1 MAHRLL
7 IDSGKEGKEN
17 SFNMVVERR
26 HAFAQLCRAYADGDL
41 LEKTV
46 EEGDLNQDGGLMP
59 LSPPAADTSARNT
72 SQDKG
77 PSAAELDLAGSIER
91 EEQALLD
98 ELVHLQPLL
107 EFTKDSHAL
116 GVSVCSDEDLMK
128 ASCLAHSLLKLSSLL
143 DSRLKV
149 RSSGG
154 FEKVLP
160 STRALREAIKS
171 IRNHGIKMAKFCR
184 IDMLMQW

>member
-1 MAHRLL
+1 L
-7 IDSGKEGKEN
+7 IDSGKEGKDN
-17 SFNMVVERR
+17 SFNMVIERR
-26 HAFAQLCRAYADGDL
+26 HAYAQLTRAYADGDL

-46 EEGDLNQDGGLMP
+46 EEGELNKDAGLMP
-59 LSPPAADTSARNT
+59 LSAPSTDTAARNT

-77 PSAAELDLAGSIER
+77 PSASDMDLDGSIER
-91 EEQALLD
+91 EEQTLLD

-116 GVSVCSDEDLMK
+116 GVGICSDEDLMK

-143 DSRLKV
+143 DSRLKD
-149 RSSGG
+149 RSSRG

-184 IDMLMQW
+184 IDMLMQA